1 MWSEISLESLLGM
14 LEANWRTLMAG
25 GAVTVLLLSSYD
37 ILQKLLHPYFS
48 PLRRIKGPK
57 NDNFLFGHAK
67 EADQTIPRGSWH
79 KQLLEEYGHVIV
91 YKFLLNVSS
100 FCTIYYYLRFPY

>member
-1 MWSEISLESLLGM
+1 MSSKISLESLLGM
-14 LEANWRTLMAG
+14 LEANWRTLMTG

-79 KQLLEEYGHVIV
+79 KQLLEQYGHVIV
-91 YKFLLNVSS
+91 YKFLLNVSP
-100 FCTIYYYLRFPY
+100 FCALGHYICFIY